1 MNKTMSVVYK
11 VLFVS
16 AFSLISLSALADF
29 DIKGEVK
36 MVYPTGA
43 KESSKMSIGY
53 VAKEYDHTFKI
64 GKAEYAVS
72 GRPDKYSFVLVLQK
86 NNYVW
91 VQEFSKSLI
100 ESFDWKIGEKHI
112 RLYKEILAKPV
123 MGDYILS
130 IDDKDYFFSKNIAQ
144 ITFSFNEEG
153 LEEIEVDG
161 MVASLGLNKV
171 KAECKANENEEA
183 SGEPC
188 ESPEG

>member
-86 NNYVW
+86 TTTYGFRNF
-91 VQEFSKSLI
+91 Q
-100 ESFDWKIGEKHI
+100 
-112 RLYKEILAKPV
+112 
-123 MGDYILS
+123 
-130 IDDKDYFFSKNIAQ
+130 
-144 ITFSFNEEG
+144 
-153 LEEIEVDG
+153 
-161 MVASLGLNKV
+161 KV
-171 KAECKANENEEA
+171 
-183 SGEPC
+183 
-188 ESPEG
+188 